1 MSALPT
7 NTESYT
13 EKVKETAAHT
23 TLLRFSTAGSV
34 DDGKST
40 LIGRL
45 LHDSNNVYEDHLAA
59 LEANAKKSGSKKL
72 ALALLTDGLKAE
84 REQGITIDVAYRY
97 FSTPKRRFILADSP
111 GHVQYTRNMAT
122 GASTVD
128 LTIVLIDASQ
138 GVVEQTKRHAFIAA
152 LLGVPRL
159 LIAVN
164 KMDLVDY
171 SESRFEEIRETFTE
185 FSAKLGV
192 REVRFIPVCAVDGDN
207 IVTSSDRMPW
217 YNGETVLEH
226 LEGVYIAGDQNLV
239 DFRFPVQS
247 VINPDHTFRGYA
259 GTISSG
265 VIRVGEEVVVLPS
278 MQRSKVKS
286 IVQAGQGMTR
296 LERNEAGS
304 KEAIVIQLDDQIDV
318 GRGSMLVRPKNIPK
332 IASHFE
338 GMVVWLSEEAL
349 DTSKKYLLR
358 HTTRETKALISSIE
372 YKIDIHTLGR
382 VAPTPLE
389 VNEIGRL
396 AFSTTTPLFIDPY
409 QKNRATGNFIL
420 IDPDSFLTV
429 GAGMIIDRGSSVSD
443 DTDGEQNQTPNNL
456 HSEEGLVSRKERE
469 KRTGQRAVTIWLT
482 GLSGSGKSTIAK
494 GAERALFDGGASV
507 FFLDGDNLRQGLN
520 KDLGFSRENRLENIR
535 RAAEVARLMN
545 EAGVSVLCAFI
556 SPFASDRKLAS
567 EIIGVDSFFE
577 VFVDTPIEVCEQRDP
592 HGLYAKYRKGTMT
605 GLTGVDAP
613 YEPPSTP
620 HLVLKTDKKSVDQ
633 NVKELVGW
641 LSCHITQNT

>member
-1 MSALPT
+1 MSAAHT
-7 NTESYT
+7 FTDA
-13 EKVKETAAHT
+13 VKEEAAHT

-59 LEANAKKSGSKKL
+59 LEASAKKSGSKKI

-97 FSTPKRRFILADSP
+97 FSTPRRRFILADSP

-128 LTIVLIDASQ
+128 LTIILIDAAQ

-159 LIAVN
+159 LVAVN

-171 SESRFEEIRETFTE
+171 DQNRFDEIRDAFTE

-207 IVTSSDRMPW
+207 IVTKSERMPW
-217 YNGETVLEH
+217 YSGETVLEH

-239 DFRFPVQS
+239 DFRFPVQA
-247 VINPDHTFRGYA
+247 VINPNHTFRGYA
-259 GTISSG
+259 GTVSSG

-278 MQRSKVKS
+278 MKRSKVKS
-286 IVQAGQGMTR
+286 IVQAGQGMVR
-296 LERNEAGS
+296 LERNEATS
-304 KEAIVIQLDDQIDV
+304 KEAVVIQLEDQIDIS
-318 GRGSMLVRPKNIPK
+318 RGSMLVRPKNVPRVV
-332 IASHFE
+332 SQFE
-338 GMVVWLSEEAL
+338 GMVVWMSEEPM
-349 DTSKKYLLR
+349 DTTKRYIVR
-358 HTTRETKALISSIE
+358 HTTRETKALISGIE
-372 YKIDIHTLGR
+372 YKIDIQTLGR
-382 VAPTPLE
+382 AAATPLQ
-389 VNEIGRL
+389 VNEIGRIG
-396 AFSTTTPLFIDPY
+396 FSTTTPLFLDPY

-429 GAGMIIDRGSSVSD
+429 GAGMVIDRGSSLD
-443 DTDGEQNQTPNNL
+443 DGIEEEAEESKNL
-456 HSEEGLVSRKERE
+456 HQEGGLVSRSERE
-469 KRTGQRAVTIWLT
+469 ARFGRRAVTIWLT

-494 GAERALFDGGASV
+494 GAERFLFDTGV
-507 FFLDGDNLRQGLN
+507 NVVFLDGDNLRHGLN
-520 KDLGFSRENRLENIR
+520 KDLGFSRESRSENIR
-535 RAAEVARLMN
+535 RTAEVARLMN
-545 EAGVSVLCAFI
+545 EAGTSVICAFI
-556 SPFASDRKLAS
+556 SPFAADRQQAQ
-567 EIIGVDSFFE
+567 EIVGAEHFIE
-577 VFVDTPIEVCEQRDP
+577 VFIETPLQVCQSRDP
-592 HGLYAKYRKGTMT
+592 HGLYAKNRNGELS

-613 YEPPSTP
+613 YEAPQTP
-620 HLVLKTDKKSVDQ
+620 ALVLKTEQRSVEAC
-633 NVKELVGW
+633 VTELVE
-641 LSCHITQNT
+641 LVLLRVVR

>member
-7 NTESYT
+7 YT
-13 EKVKETAAHT
+13 EKIKETASHT

-171 SESRFEEIRETFTE
+171 SESRFDEIRESFTE

-207 IVTSSDRMPW
+207 IVTSSQNMPW

-259 GTISSG
+259 GTVSSG

-286 IVQAGQGMTR
+286 IVQAGQGMVR
-296 LERNEAGS
+296 LERNEAAS
-304 KEAIVIQLDDQIDV
+304 KEAIVIQLEDQIDV
-318 GRGSMLVRPKNIPK
+318 GRGSMLVRPKNLPK
-332 IASHFE
+332 MVSHFE
-338 GMVVWLSEEAL
+338 GMVVWLSEVPLEP
-349 DTSKKYLLR
+349 TKKYLMK
-358 HTTRETKALISSIE
+358 HTTRETKASISSIE

-382 VAPTPLE
+382 VAPSPLE
-389 VNEIGRL
+389 VNEIGRI
-396 AFSTTTPLFIDPY
+396 AFSTTTPLFLDPY

-443 DTDGEQNQTPNNL
+443 ESESIESEVPNNL
-456 HSEEGLVSRKERE
+456 HSEIGLVSRQERE
-469 KRTGQRAVTIWLT
+469 ERIGEKAVTLWLT

-494 GAERALFDGGASV
+494 GAERALFDSGSHI

-520 KDLGFSRENRLENIR
+520 SDLGFSRESRVENIR
-535 RAAEVARLMN
+535 RAAGVARLMN
-545 EAGVSVLCAFI
+545 EAGVSVICAFI
-556 SPFASDRKLAS
+556 SPFASDRKLAA
-567 EIIGVDSFFE
+567 EIIGSESFFE
-577 VFVDTPIEVCEQRDP
+577 IFVDTPVEVCEQRDP
-592 HGLYAKYRKGTMT
+592 HGLYAKFRKGAMT

-613 YEPPSTP
+613 YEAPTNPN
-620 HLVLKTDKKSVDQ
+620 LLLRTDKKSVDQ
-633 NVKELVGW
+633 NVEELVGW
-641 LSCHITQNT
+641 FRGVRDGTETPR